1 MEFAHYLKLVRSLSF
16 GKRLPEALY
25 VHRCGF
31 SNFSS
36 ELLLFLRQVVEKV
49 HLNDFSFDL
58 VKFHLREFKISLLA
72 YPDFWDD
79 PFPELKRSC
88 SIDLITMKSRFSSYE
103 KSENPPILHRK
114 ETFLPPNHNKIAEF
128 SQLTQEA
135 EAAGLFENTNRIG
148 FKQNWLSQIKK
159 KGYELKDGKLVAL
172 RIAKSVAPADNHDDG
187 SLDEVQIFRHRTAIN
202 RNILS
207 TPMQSLYQHGFLDG
221 SYSVFDYGCGK
232 GDDLR
237 ELEAHEIQV
246 SGWDPV
252 FRPETPPESAD
263 VVNLGFVINVIEN
276 PQERRD
282 TLKAAF
288 SLANKLLVVSV
299 MLGSDATVGKF
310 KPFGDGVVTARGTFQ
325 KYYQQSEIRGFIEA
339 NLEANAIAVGPGLFF
354 VFSDTDEEQIF
365 LSERQRRHFDWK
377 TLTRREPVERIA
389 KERISQLEKHQ
400 ALIDDYKNVC
410 LSLGRSCK
418 PDEFEFSTK
427 LRSLFG
433 SFNKAWNYIFTDDPE
448 LFEQA
453 RKARID
459 DLLVYF
465 GLNLFGRRKPYAHM
479 PKSLQRDVKEF
490 FGNYKNAVE
499 EARAL
504 LFSVGSVEKIH
515 AACIQANKQGL
526 GYLDRDHS
534 LQLHTSMIN
543 SLPAVLRLYV
553 GCATQLFGDIDKADL
568 VKIHIQSGKVS
579 LMRYDDFVN
588 KPLPQLLE
596 RIKIKMREQQ
606 IDFFDYTAQ
615 PGVQLLYLK
624 TRYIPEDFPFYSE
637 QKAFD
642 DKLEKLDS
650 FDFSRFGPPAKI
662 LLEVLER
669 VGFKNSFSQ

>member
-1 MEFAHYLKLVRSLSF
+1 MEFAQYLQFVKQLPF
-16 GKRLPEALY
+16 GKRLPEAIY
-25 VHRCGF
+25 VHRCGLE
-31 SNFSS
+31 NFSP
-36 ELLLFLRQVVEKV
+36 ELLVFLQEAILKV
-49 HLNDFSFDL
+49 QLKDFGFDL
-58 VKFHLREFKISLLA
+58 IKFHLREFKISLLA
-72 YPDFWDD
+72 YPGFWEES
-79 PFPELKRSC
+79 FPELKRSC
-88 SIDLITMKSRFSSYE
+88 SIDLITMKCRFSSYE

-114 ETFLPPNHNKIAEF
+114 ETFLPAGHERIAEF
-128 SQLTQEA
+128 SELTHEA

-148 FKQNWLSQIKK
+148 FKQNWLQQIKK
-159 KGYELKDGKLVAL
+159 KGYVLKDGRLIAEKKSSLV
-172 RIAKSVAPADNHDDG
+172 KNDNVDNGVLDDV
-187 SLDEVQIFRHRTAIN
+187 EIFRHRTAIN

-221 SYSVFDYGCGK
+221 SYTVFDYGCGK

-237 ELEAHEIQV
+237 ELEAHEIPAQ
-246 SGWDPV
+246 GWDPV
-252 FRPETPPESAD
+252 FRPDTTIEPAD

-276 PQERRD
+276 PKERRE
-282 TLKAAF
+282 TLKKAF

-299 MLGSDATVGKF
+299 MLGSDATISKF

-325 KYYQQSEIRGFIEA
+325 KYYQQSEIREFLED

-354 VFSDTDEEQIF
+354 VFSDSDEEQMF

-377 TLTRREPVERIA
+377 TLSRREPVERIA
-389 KERISQLEKHQ
+389 KERLSQLEKHQ
-400 ALIDDYKNVC
+400 ELIEDYKNVC
-410 LSLGRSCK
+410 LSLGRCCK

-427 LRSLFG
+427 LRSIFG
-433 SFNKAWNYIFTDDPE
+433 SFNKAWGYVSSDEPE

-490 FGNYKNAVE
+490 FGNYKNAVDQ
-499 EARAL
+499 ARTL
-504 LFSVGSVEKIH
+504 LFSVGSVENIH
-515 AACIQANKQGL
+515 AACIHANKDGL

-534 LQLHTSMIN
+534 LQLHSSMIN

-588 KPLPQLLE
+588 KPLPQLVE

-606 IDFFDYTAQ
+606 IDFFDYTTQ
-615 PGVQLLYLK
+615 PGLQLLYLK
-624 TRYIPEDFPFYSE
+624 TRYIPENFPYYTE

-642 DKLEKLDS
+642 EKLLLLDR
-650 FDFSRFGPPAKI
+650 FDFSGFGPRASEFTLFLNDRKI
-662 LLEVLER
+662 RFEK
-669 VGFKNSFSQ
+669 FK